1 MEFNEIKLNNM
12 VAELKCIESCDTYQE
27 LYDNYENGEYL
38 KLFKSEEERENTF
51 RNVQKYVVK
60 KLEDKILDY
69 LKQTL

>member
-69 LKQTL
+69 LKQTM

>member
-27 LYDNYENGEYL
+27 LYDNYHNGEYL
-38 KLFKSEEERENTF
+38 KLFKSEEERGNKF
-51 RNVQKYVVK
+51 NNVQKYVLK
-60 KLEDKILDY
+60 KIEDKILDY

>member
-12 VAELKCIESCDTYQE
+12 VAELKCIESCDTYKE

-69 LKQTL
+69 LKQTM

>member
-27 LYDNYENGEYL
+27 LYNNYENGEYL

-69 LKQTL
+69 LKQTM

>member
-27 LYDNYENGEYL
+27 LYNNYKNGEYL
-38 KLFKSEEERENTF
+38 KLFKSEEERENKF
-51 RNVQKYVVK
+51 NNVQKYVLK
-60 KLEDKILDY
+60 KLENKILDY